1 LSKLNRPQHRTK
13 RKTAKYLRIEM
24 IIHLLCVVAL
34 AIAITPGS
42 ALADPSEEAGSTPL
56 HPSYIDAKAAIDQQ
70 RYAEALP
77 LLRQALAQNS
87 GDANAHNLLGFVFR
101 KTGNLDAA
109 FEHYSTALRLDP
121 DHRGAHEYIGEAY
134 LMVNNLA
141 KAEEHLRE
149 LDRLCMLPCE
159 EYIDLQK
166 AVEMYKAG
174 RRS

>member
-1 LSKLNRPQHRTK
+1 
-13 RKTAKYLRIEM
+13 M
-24 IIHLLCVVAL
+24 IIHLCRVIAL
-34 AIAITPGS
+34 AIVIMPGP
-42 ALADPSEEAGSTPL
+42 ALAAPYEEDSTPL
-56 HPSYIDAKAAIDQQ
+56 HPSYIAAKAAIEQK

-77 LLRQALAQNS
+77 LLQQALALNR
-87 GDANAHNLLGFVFR
+87 GDANTYNLLGFVYR

-109 FEHYSTALRLDP
+109 FRYYDMALRLNP

-141 KAEEHLRE
+141 KAEEHLRA

-166 AVEMYKAG
+166 AVETYKAG
-174 RRS
+174 GEREDALNRRRQR

>member
-1 LSKLNRPQHRTK
+1 
-13 RKTAKYLRIEM
+13 M
-24 IIHLLCVVAL
+24 ITHLCCVVAL

-42 ALADPSEEAGSTPL
+42 ALADPSEEAGPAPL
-56 HPSYIDAKAAIDQQ
+56 DPSYVEAKAAIDQK

-77 LLRQALAQNS
+77 LLRQVLAQNS
-87 GDANAHNLLGFVFR
+87 GDANAHNLLGFAYR

-109 FEHYSTALRLDP
+109 FEHYGTALRLNP

-134 LMVNNLA
+134 LMVSNLA
-141 KAEEHLRE
+141 KAEEHLRA

-159 EYIDLQK
+159 EYSDLKK

-174 RRS
+174 QRRGKS